1 MKFRGSNC
9 KVDCGGHR
17 AGFRYAE
24 RGGRKRSPHSPS
36 FNRGMKIGQKA
47 VKARR
52 QRRRKSR

>member
-1 MKFRGSNC
+1 MKFRGANC

-24 RGGRKRSPHSPS
+24 RGGRKKSKYSSS
-36 FNRGMKIGQKA
+36 FNRGMRIGIKA

-52 QRRRKSR
+52 KRRKK